1 MAEMMLIDGSTGEG
15 GGQVLRTS
23 LALSMLTGIPV
34 TIDKIRAN
42 RSKDGLLRQ
51 HLTATRA
58 AVEICGAEVV
68 GDKLRSRRLEFIP
81 GEIKAGEYAFA
92 VGTAGSAG
100 LVLQTVLPALMVGEQ
115 TSTLTLEGGTHN
127 PNSPSFHFLERVFAP
142 RLAEFGP
149 TLSLELHQ
157 HGFYP
162 AGGGRFRAV
171 IDPKPRDAFEEV
183 SILERGEQTEGTA
196 TALVANL
203 PEHVGNREL
212 GEVSRLMNWPHD
224 QLEVRDVS
232 GPGPGNVVWIEL
244 VFERLTEMFT
254 AFGRKGRPAEQVGQD
269 AVDEARSYLS
279 STAPVG
285 EHLADQLLLPMALAG
300 KGEIVC
306 TAPSMHTTTQIEI
319 IEKFLPVE
327 FIVERLEGDRSW
339 KIVVE
344 S

>member
-23 LALSMLTGIPV
+23 LALSMITGIPV
-34 TIDKIRAN
+34 TIEKIRAN
-42 RSKDGLLRQ
+42 RGKDGLLRQ

-58 AVEICGAEVV
+58 AKEISGATVE
-68 GDKLRSRRLEFIP
+68 GDELRSRKLVFTP
-81 GEIKAGEYAFA
+81 GEVKPGEYSFA

-100 LVLQTVLPALMVGEQ
+100 LVLQTVLPALMLGEQ
-115 TSTLTLEGGTHN
+115 SSTLALEGGTHN
-127 PNSPSFHFLERVFAP
+127 PNSPSYHFLERVFAP

-149 TLSLELHQ
+149 TLSLEIEQ

-171 IDPKPRDAFEEV
+171 IAPKQASEFNEV
-183 SILERGEQTEGTA
+183 SILERGEQLEGGA

-224 QLEVRDVS
+224 QLEVRSVK

-269 AVDEARSYLS
+269 AVDDVRSYLS
-279 STAPVG
+279 TSAPVG
-285 EHLADQLLLPMALAG
+285 EYLADQLLLPMALAG
-300 KGEIVC
+300 KGQIIC

-327 FIVERLEGDRSW
+327 FVVERLEQDRSW
-339 KIVVE
+339 KIMVE